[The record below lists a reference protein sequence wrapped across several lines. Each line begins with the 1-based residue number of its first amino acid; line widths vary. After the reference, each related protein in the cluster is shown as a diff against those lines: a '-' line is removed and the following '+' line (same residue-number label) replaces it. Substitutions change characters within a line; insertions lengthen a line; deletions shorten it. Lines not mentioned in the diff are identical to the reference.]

1 MRKMSLC
8 FTLTPVSEKPLNRY
22 SKDMYKDMILE
33 FVSKDYDL
41 AEVLVEV
48 NNKSYVKN
56 MLQKSVEDL
65 DMEHKVIVSI
75 INNKCYLERY

>member
-41 AEVLVEV
+41 AEV
-48 NNKSYVKN
+48 
-56 MLQKSVEDL
+56 
-65 DMEHKVIVSI
+65 
-75 INNKCYLERY
+75 R

>member
-8 FTLTPVSEKPLNRY
+8 FKLTPVNEKPLNRY
-22 SKDMYKDMILE
+22 SSDMYKDMILE
-33 FVSKDYDL
+33 FVSKDYEL

-48 NNKSYVKN
+48 NNKSYLKN
-56 MLQKSVEDL
+56 MLQKSIEELDL
-65 DMEHKVIVSI
+65 EHKVIVSI